1 MSEPWMAIA
10 IVLAI
15 GFGLALMVWT
25 AFVAFPQAA
34 RVLGRCARVHCLSP
48 ISRRPEVACT
58 PAREE

>member
-1 MSEPWMAIA
+1 MAIA